1 MAKKTPVKPP
11 IQTAEQQER
20 VALVEKRAAEG
31 DNATE
36 RLQSYAQL
44 SYYAGNQWIGLSR
57 ASKSLVPL
65 PKAPWEVQYTANRIM
80 PIVRTELAKMTRNK
94 LMQAVVPA
102 SSEESDIRA
111 AKMAEKVAEWLEYE
125 LKLQEEDQEAILW
138 ALTTRIAFVHPVWDS
153 SKGEIIGRDG
163 SKDLHEG
170 GPAVE
175 MLSIFEVSWDTAASR
190 WKNVRWFV
198 IDRMRTCEEVKAK
211 YGIDVPAEDGITVT
225 NIFDGK
231 LGSLGGG
238 GLDAVP
244 SRPDNCVRVRE
255 YYEFPSPDYPKG
267 RTIVCANGVELYTDE
282 DIGFG
287 PDDDSE
293 RVLPLFPLIHIP
305 VPGKII
311 GSSVTAQC
319 MPPQREYNKSR
330 SQIIENKDQMANPK
344 WLVEGNS
351 LVGGMEI
358 TNEPGQV
365 VHYLPGT
372 QPPIMT
378 QPTSLGADVDK
389 NIERCL
395 EELQFIS
402 SQQEVSHGSTP
413 AGVTS
418 GVAIQFLQE
427 QDDTKLGP
435 SIAQYARCKRAYTS
449 YLLKMV
455 KYKFTEERTIKL
467 VGKNKRMSALTF
479 KGSDLTSYDIRF
491 EDMSA
496 SQLTKAGRQQHIMDL
511 VDRQVLN
518 PQLDRDL
525 IIRML
530 EMNITDELYDG
541 LEIDVNQALMENA
554 QWAKMD
560 FSSITRDFFNHEV
573 HVAQHN
579 KFRKGDEYVD
589 MDPQAQT
596 IIDNHVM
603 EHMNFIMA
611 AMMPQGPAGDAA
623 PGTESGMNMDSVMG
637 ALTPEEQTA
646 LQQNPQI
653 LDQMGGGQANGMV

>member
-1 MAKKTPVKPP
+1 MLKKAPVKPP
-11 IQTAEQQER
+11 VQSQEQQER
-20 VALVEKRAAEG
+20 VTLVEKRAEEG
-31 DNATE
+31 GSSEE

-44 SYYAGNQWIGLSR
+44 SYYAGDQWIGLAR
-57 ASKSLVPL
+57 ASRSLVPL
-65 PKAPWEVQYTANRIM
+65 PREAWEVHYIANRIM

-94 LMQAVVPA
+94 LMQTVVPA
-102 SSEESDIRA
+102 SSEESDIRS
-111 AKMAEKVAEWLEYE
+111 AKTGEKVAEWLEYE
-125 LKLQEEDQEAILW
+125 LKLQEEDQEVIMW
-138 ALTTRIAFVHPVWDS
+138 ALTTRIGFIHPVWDD
-153 SKGEIIGRDG
+153 SKGEVVGKDG
-163 SKDLHEG
+163 KADLHEG
-170 GPAVE
+170 LPAVE
-175 MLSIFEVSWDTAASR
+175 VLSLFEVAWDTAASR
-190 WKNVRWFV
+190 WKDVRWFV
-198 IDRMRTCEEVKAK
+198 IDRMRSCEAVKAK

-231 LGSLGGG
+231 LSSLTGG
-238 GLDAVP
+238 GLDSVS
-244 SRPDNCVRVRE
+244 SRPENCVRVRE
-255 YYEFPSPDYPKG
+255 CFEFPSSDYPKG
-267 RTIVCANGVELYTDE
+267 RTIICANGVELYADE

-287 PDDDSE
+287 PEDISD
-293 RVLPLFPLIHIP
+293 RVLPLFPLVHIP

-319 MPPQREYNKSR
+319 MPVQREYNKSR
-330 SQIIENKDQMANPK
+330 SQTIENKNQMANPK
-344 WLVEGNS
+344 WLVEGDNTY
-351 LVGGMEI
+351 GTEI

-365 VHYLPGT
+365 IHYQQGT
-372 QPPIMT
+372 NPPAMT
-378 QPTSLGADVDK
+378 QPTALGADVDK

-435 SIAQYARCKRAYTS
+435 SIAQYARFKRAYVS
-449 YLLKMV
+449 FLLKMI

-479 KGSDLTSYDIRF
+479 KGSDLTSFDIRF

-496 SQLTKAGRQQHIMDL
+496 TQLTKAGRQQHIMDL

-518 PQLDRDL
+518 PQMDRDL

-554 QWAKMD
+554 QWSKMD

-579 KFRKGDEYVD
+579 KYRKGDEYVD
-589 MDPQAQT
+589 MQPEAQQ
-596 IIDNHVM
+596 IIDNHIA

-611 AMMPQGPAGDAA
+611 AMMSQGPVGPAA

-637 ALTPEEQTA
+637 ALTPEEKMA

-653 LDQMGGGQANGMV
+653 LDKMGGQNNAMV